1 MNSSNHNM
9 FIKILLSYLSVL
21 AIPVLAGVVI
31 YHSALTSVTKLVRDN
46 SHSMLSQSVAM
57 TDIRLGELE
66 ALPFYLKS
74 HSDMISVLSR
84 NEIAE
89 GSTELYQVYRAYANF
104 PKFSLINSLIADI
117 QIISLNNDFVISQSN
132 ALRLTEQTYP
142 SMFAYTG
149 MDYAS
154 FQTYLN
160 DNHFSNNFVLFENSK
175 HEKTPVL
182 LSDITYETSPSTLA
196 VVMIRLKENS
206 LQHILK
212 ELLTDQDGL
221 VFILDEN
228 NEMITSFIGGNCS
241 LSLEEASSYID
252 QNSSND
258 SDYQDYIVSMLQSD
272 YNNWKYCIFSSRS
285 VVMERMASTNRKL
298 LYSILAGLFVSIIFI
313 YFLGWRKTD
322 SLKRVLNYLNGGPL
336 FPSSHDEYSY
346 IADSAAKLINSNKK
360 LRNSLQLQKPLL
372 DAASLRNLLTGA
384 VSKPEELQ
392 YLFNF
397 MDIRPDGQYFAVIL
411 ISTELPAG
419 EEYSAYTEYPLL
431 PSALVR
437 EYIENCTEPTIFCLD
452 IDSTKKAA
460 VLIGNQMEKDAFR
473 QQIISFSKHLVSKG
487 LEDGKLTL
495 TCFLSDIC
503 SMVDELPQA
512 YRQAVIISQQA
523 SRRQGCSLYTAEDIP
538 SIQRF
543 YFYPV
548 QVELELIRLIKR
560 GSQPEL
566 LLLLE
571 NLRQA
576 NFVDRSLSASMN
588 TQLLFA
594 IYGSILRG
602 LDDLPKESLP
612 SKLLGRL
619 QNPASFD
626 ELAKCILELN
636 QHITH
641 ISTQQNEEKNKK
653 LAQNLLQYIN
663 EHYTDCDFSIY
674 HICENFHM
682 SESSAYQI
690 FREVIGTSF
699 TSLVEHMR
707 IERACQLLNEKKLLI
722 KDISAA
728 VGYSNDNS
736 FRRAFKRVMGITPG
750 EYMEH

>member
-1 MNSSNHNM
+1 
-9 FIKILLSYLSVL
+9 
-21 AIPVLAGVVI
+21 
-31 YHSALTSVTKLVRDN
+31 
-46 SHSMLSQSVAM
+46 
-57 TDIRLGELE
+57 
-66 ALPFYLKS
+66 
-74 HSDMISVLSR
+74 
-84 NEIAE
+84 
-89 GSTELYQVYRAYANF
+89 
-104 PKFSLINSLIADI
+104 
-117 QIISLNNDFVISQSN
+117 
-132 ALRLTEQTYP
+132 
-142 SMFAYTG
+142 
-149 MDYAS
+149 
-154 FQTYLN
+154 
-160 DNHFSNNFVLFENSK
+160 
-175 HEKTPVL
+175 
-182 LSDITYETSPSTLA
+182 
-196 VVMIRLKENS
+196 
-206 LQHILK
+206 
-212 ELLTDQDGL
+212 
-221 VFILDEN
+221 
-228 NEMITSFIGGNCS
+228 
-241 LSLEEASSYID
+241 
-252 QNSSND
+252 
-258 SDYQDYIVSMLQSD
+258 
-272 YNNWKYCIFSSRS
+272 
-285 VVMERMASTNRKL
+285 
-298 LYSILAGLFVSIIFI
+298 
-313 YFLGWRKTD
+313 
-322 SLKRVLNYLNGGPL
+322 
-336 FPSSHDEYSY
+336 
-346 IADSAAKLINSNKK
+346 
-360 LRNSLQLQKPLL
+360 
-372 DAASLRNLLTGA
+372 
-384 VSKPEELQ
+384 
-392 YLFNF
+392 
-397 MDIRPDGQYFAVIL
+397 
-411 ISTELPAG
+411 
-419 EEYSAYTEYPLL
+419 
-431 PSALVR
+431 
-437 EYIENCTEPTIFCLD
+437 
-452 IDSTKKAA
+452 
-460 VLIGNQMEKDAFR
+460 
-473 QQIISFSKHLVSKG
+473 
-487 LEDGKLTL
+487 
-495 TCFLSDIC
+495 
-503 SMVDELPQA
+503 MVDELPQA